1 MEDYLIGVGRKL
13 KSIRK
18 KKNLR
23 LSEVAQLA
31 KVSTGLVSK
40 IENGRTIPS
49 LPVLISIVSAL
60 DEEMSVFFKGL
71 DINKKQSYYVVRS
84 GEKEQMER
92 EKSSGFHYEL
102 IFSRR
107 LFSIGFE
114 VVLLTLDPGA
124 TREKSTTDA
133 FECKYVIKGEV
144 SYVIDKEKVVLH
156 KGDTLFFD
164 GRIPHYP
171 ENHSKEE
178 ASMLVTYFFL
188 DSSNT

>member
-18 KKNLR
+18 RKNLR
-23 LSEVAQLA
+23 LSEVAKLA
-31 KVSTGLVSK
+31 EVSTGLVSK

-71 DINKKQSYYVVRS
+71 DLNKQQSYYVVRS
-84 GEKEQMER
+84 DQREKMER
-92 EKSSGFHYEL
+92 ETSNGFHYEL

-107 LFSIGFE
+107 LISIGFE
-114 VVLLTLDPGA
+114 VVILKLDPGA

-133 FECKYVIKGEV
+133 FECKYIIEGEV
-144 SYVIDKEKVVLH
+144 NYLIENEKVVLYP
-156 KGDTLFFD
+156 GDTLFFD
-164 GRIPHYP
+164 GRIPHRP
-171 ENHSKEE
+171 ENHSDKP

-188 DSSNT
+188 DSSST